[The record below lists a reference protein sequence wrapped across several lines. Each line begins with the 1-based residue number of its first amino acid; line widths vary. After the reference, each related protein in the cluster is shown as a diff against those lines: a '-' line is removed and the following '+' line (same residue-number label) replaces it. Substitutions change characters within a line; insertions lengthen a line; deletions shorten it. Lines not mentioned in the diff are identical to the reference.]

1 MIYNQSDERL
11 KKKYVLALLYLLF
24 TEKIKS
30 SVNQKKYEYQ
40 QKSFIN
46 FHSLVLQKTGNIF

>member
-11 KKKYVLALLYLLF
+11 KKYVLALLYLLF

-30 SVNQKKYEYQ
+30 SVNKKNMNTN
-40 QKSFIN
+40 KII
-46 FHSLVLQKTGNIF
+46 H

>member
-30 SVNQKKYEYQ
+30 SVNQKKHEYQ